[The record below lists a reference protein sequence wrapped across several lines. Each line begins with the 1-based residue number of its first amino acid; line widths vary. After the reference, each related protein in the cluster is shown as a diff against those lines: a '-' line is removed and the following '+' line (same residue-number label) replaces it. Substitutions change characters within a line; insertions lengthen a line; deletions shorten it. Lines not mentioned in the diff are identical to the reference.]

1 MPTFVEMDDKNPI
14 SAQMHQECG
23 PVILI
28 NKFTVEPEHTE
39 QFLKQWALDAAFMRR
54 QPGSISAQLHKG
66 IGASRIF
73 LNYAVWESV
82 ADFKRAFNNP
92 EFQKTIREYPA
103 SVVALPHLFQKIAV
117 PGICVD

>member
-82 ADFKRAFNNP
+82 A
-92 EFQKTIREYPA
+92 EFQTG
-103 SVVALPHLFQKIAV
+103 L
-117 PGICVD
+117 